1 MYKKYLF
8 YFWAFW
14 TIIERKPQKDKT
26 TVNDYMKIITWHSD
40 DCFAVNVT
48 QGQVMPYGNCGV
60 NDLTSSSN
68 QSLPQFGY
76 FICFT
81 IVIHKSV

>member
-1 MYKKYLF
+1 
-8 YFWAFW
+8 
-14 TIIERKPQKDKT
+14 
-26 TVNDYMKIITWHSD
+26 MKIITWHSD

-48 QGQVMPYGNCGV
+48 QGQVMPYGNCV